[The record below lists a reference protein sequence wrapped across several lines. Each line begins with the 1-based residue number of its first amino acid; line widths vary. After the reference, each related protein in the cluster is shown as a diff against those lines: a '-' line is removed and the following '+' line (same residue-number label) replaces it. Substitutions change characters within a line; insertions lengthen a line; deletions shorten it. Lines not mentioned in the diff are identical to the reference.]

1 MPQQEPNY
9 RKLTKIERI
18 QSHKMLQ
25 MVSNSKYLVTQLNQ
39 MKQNES

>member
-9 RKLTKIERI
+9 RKLTKIERL
-18 QSHKMLQ
+18 QSHK
-25 MVSNSKYLVTQLNQ
+25 MVSNSKYLVTELNQ